1 MNKKINK
8 NITTT
13 PKKNKK
19 KTPQPQGDWLAATQQ
34 EGERGVLEVHLLP
47 EAC

>member
-1 MNKKINK
+1 M
-8 NITTT
+8 TTT
-13 PKKNKK
+13 QRKPTRKHP
-19 KTPQPQGDWLAATQQ
+19 TTSRRDWLAATQQ